1 MTHAD
6 HTFTLRYFLC
16 TDVFSPSTFTHKAF
30 ADIFFAHRNFYT
42 QTLFTPDVFTHKKSI
57 STQVPLHGDAFTHR
71 SFLHTHTHVLTHR
84 SFYKQVLLHGR
95 AFTHMLLHTKV
106 FTRNFFNPLEQTISK
121 SLSNRSCNLVCS
133 RERKRFGSI
142 DPNAPPHKE

>member
-1 MTHAD
+1 MPITLLHSGTFCAPMFFHPAPS
-6 HTFTLRYFLC
+6 HTKLLQTYFLH
-16 TDVFSPSTFTHKAF
+16 TEAFTRRRFYARCFYAQEEHF
-30 ADIFFAHRNFYT
+30 HTGPFTRGCLYT
-42 QTLFTPDVFTHKKSI
+42 QKL
-57 STQVPLHGDAFTHR
+57 
-71 SFLHTHTHVLTHR
+71 LHTHTHVLTHR

-106 FTRNFFNPLEQTISK
+106 FTRNFLNPLEQTISK